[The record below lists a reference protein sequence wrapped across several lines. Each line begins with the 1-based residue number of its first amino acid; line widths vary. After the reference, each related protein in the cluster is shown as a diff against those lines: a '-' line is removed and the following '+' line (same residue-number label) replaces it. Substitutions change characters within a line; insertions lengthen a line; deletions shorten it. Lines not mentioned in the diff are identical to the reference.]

1 MTFVLLH
8 AIFANGLILER
19 SATTTWH

>member
-8 AIFANGLILER
+8 AIFAKGLILER